1 MSNPIYFLGHQ
12 QRGNSDNVYAIV
24 EVPCEKEIY
33 PDLLFDQKALVL
45 YGRRNG
51 KLRCKIIEYLD
62 RSEYRYRAVMELDY
76 MDKSHLYKTKK
87 FAKIREQVEKH
98 LVWALL
104 KV

>member
-1 MSNPIYFLGHQ
+1 MNPIYFLGHQ
-12 QRGNSDNVYAIV
+12 ERGNSDNVYVIV

-33 PDLLFDQKALVL
+33 PELLFDQKALIL

-51 KLRCKIIEYLD
+51 KLRCKTIPYLD
-62 RSEYRYRAVMELDY
+62 RSEHRYMAVMAKDY
-76 MDKSHLYKTKK
+76 MDKSDLYKTKQ
-87 FAKIREQVEKH
+87 FAKVREQVEKH